1 VWIDR
6 RHHNDIGRGSTDNHR
21 HPGGYLGTGDH
32 RRARHYYRGAGSDHY
47 RCGTY
52 HHHHS
57 NYPDNGRTHNNYS
70 ATAAGPGN
78 ADPRW

>member
-6 RHHNDIGRGSTDNHR
+6 RHHNNIGRGSTGN
-21 HPGGYLGTGDH
+21 H

-47 RCGTY
+47 RRGTY
-52 HHHHS
+52 HHHHRRS
-57 NYPDNGRTHNNYS
+57 NYHDNGYTHYDNGRTHNNYS